1 MNYQF
6 KRENVKSLRDIA
18 YESIKEA
25 ILSNDLQPGEKLT
38 ESDLSEQLGISR
50 GPIREAFRQ
59 LERDGLVNSQPYKG
73 TVVAEFSTEET
84 DQVYI
89 PIRQQIERYACCQ
102 AIDLFEEKDYAF
114 LENCIREMEENCI
127 QRNIGAISRKDSE
140 FHRYIVSKCTSGV
153 LISIWESLAAHFY
166 GRIFFQNRLKWEKPE
181 FSYIPEEHTD
191 LLEAIRKGD
200 KKAINNLIEFHIQ

>member
-1 MNYQF
+1 MKYQF

-25 ILSNDLQPGEKLT
+25 ILSSDLQPGEKLT

-59 LERDGLVNSQPYKG
+59 LERDGLVHSQPYKG
-73 TVVAEFSTEET
+73 TVVAEFSMEET

-102 AIDLFEEKDYAF
+102 AMELFGEEDYTF
-114 LENCIREMEENCI
+114 LESCITEMESNCV
-127 QRNIGAISRKDSE
+127 QRKIEAISRNDAE

-153 LISIWESLAAHFY
+153 LVSIWDSLAAHFY

-181 FSYIPEEHTD
+181 FSYIPEEHRE
-191 LLEAIRKGD
+191 LLEAIRNSN
-200 KKAINNLIEFHIQ
+200 KKAINNLIKIHIQ

>member
-1 MNYQF
+1 MKYQF

-25 ILSNDLQPGEKLT
+25 ILSSDLQPGEKLT

-59 LERDGLVNSQPYKG
+59 LERDGLVHSQPYKG
-73 TVVAEFSTEET
+73 TVVAEFSMEET

-102 AIDLFEEKDYAF
+102 AMELFGEEDYTF
-114 LENCIREMEENCI
+114 LESCITEMECSFTEARRALNGDLP
-127 QRNIGAISRKDSE
+127 IGTIPILPRLANRTAD
-140 FHRYIVSKCTSGV
+140 GA
-153 LISIWESLAAHFY
+153 SLPNTK
-166 GRIFFQNRLKWEKPE
+166 R
-181 FSYIPEEHTD
+181 
-191 LLEAIRKGD
+191 
-200 KKAINNLIEFHIQ
+200 